1 MKMTLSLVA
10 FLFLVGC
17 NDSKTVEDTSS
28 KTIAKTT
35 PVAVVQK
42 KEVVKE
48 KQEAKKVVEKKVIV
62 AKVVSPADGSKLFA
76 KCAGCH
82 GNKAQNHALGKSQII
97 AGWSEA
103 KITTALNGYK
113 KGTYGGSMQAVMKG
127 QASKLSSEEVKALAK
142 YISTL

>member
-28 KTIAKTT
+28 KTVAKTT

-42 KEVVKE
+42 KELVKE
-48 KQEAKKVVEKKVIV
+48 KQEPKKVVV
-62 AKVVSPADGSKLFA
+62 AKVVAPADGSKLFA